1 MYVSRVLN
9 QNNDINNSLAQKVL
23 IYIFFTFPVFK
34 ECIEIVVFCTRDYIS
49 RIRIRSILMEFLET
63 SDCTDE
69 SRKDETCLQFKM
81 RKHYIKILENNLS

>member
-1 MYVSRVLN
+1 MFSKYVIILFENSAGIIIQGLNVSR
-9 QNNDINNSLAQKVL
+9 
-23 IYIFFTFPVFK
+23 
-34 ECIEIVVFCTRDYIS
+34 ECIGIVAFCMHDYTS

-81 RKHYIKILENNLS
+81 NKHYIKT